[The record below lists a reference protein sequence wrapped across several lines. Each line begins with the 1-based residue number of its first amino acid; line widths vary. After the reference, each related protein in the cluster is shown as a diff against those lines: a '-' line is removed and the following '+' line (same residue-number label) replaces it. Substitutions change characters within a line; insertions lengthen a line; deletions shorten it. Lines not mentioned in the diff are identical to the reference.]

1 MMHTWV
7 PVFSNNYSECTWVSG
22 KMSSVTRHNWL
33 NTYVIGRRFER
44 KLQKRLKHPSKKW
57 CTLEFQYSLTTV
69 NVHGFPGEMS
79 SVNRRNWLNTYV
91 ICRHFERKLQKRLKH
106 PSKKWCT
113 LDFQYSLTTVNVH
126 GFPGEMSSVTRHNW
140 LNTYVI
146 DRRFERKLQKRLKH
160 PGKKWCTLEF
170 QYSLTTV
177 NVHGFLGKR
186 RVWLAITR

>member
-1 MMHTWV
+1 MSYVWYNSDYILWKRCLWRHFLRIGMGKESRESEMVPTWFKINSASYNE
-7 PVFSNNYSECTWVSG
+7 PTWVSG

-33 NTYVIGRRFER
+33 NTYVIGRR
-44 KLQKRLKHPSKKW
+44 
-57 CTLEFQYSLTTV
+57 
-69 NVHGFPGEMS
+69 
-79 SVNRRNWLNTYV
+79 
-91 ICRHFERKLQKRLKH
+91 FERKLQKRLKH

-170 QYSLTTV
+170 QYSPLTTV
-177 NVHGFLGKR
+177 NVHGFLGKC
-186 RVWLAITR
+186 RVWLAITG